1 MMTSKDYSKRLT
13 NLKTRRKDQ
22 ELVKKAFSEGTYQY
36 LTESYE
42 VLQES
47 DTIKYVIG
55 AMMPVS
61 ETYTQNTYEQ
71 GERVKSQL
79 LKNLDS
85 AYNVKFE
92 YQGSVTNNTH
102 IKAHSDIDILTLHG
116 WFYTLQHPLKPV
128 SPYKGDTVQ
137 DLLNLRQNCFKILT
151 NAYPTAEVD
160 DSGAKSI
167 SIKGGSLTRKIDVVP
182 SSWYNTVLYDE
193 TKLPYYRGVS
203 ILDAKNKILIENTPF
218 YHNKLLEVK
227 DNLSANNYKKVV
239 RLLKTLKADAEND
252 IELSSYD
259 LASLMYHMEDAKYVV
274 GYSPLLLLENS
285 INYLIF
291 LNENSSYRNSLQ
303 VPDKSRNIFVQN
315 GASKTALKLM
325 IDELVTIYS
334 DILDEL
340 KINGTKINK
349 RIVA

>member
-1 MMTSKDYSKRLT
+1 MARKDYSKRLT
-13 NLKTRRKDQ
+13 NLSIRRKDQ
-22 ELVKKAFSEGTYQY
+22 ELIKKAYIDGSYQS

-61 ETYTQNTYEQ
+61 ETYTTKTYEQ

-79 LKNLDS
+79 IKNLNS
-85 AYNVKFE
+85 AYNVEFE

-102 IKAHSDIDILTLHG
+102 IKAHSDIDLLTLHG
-116 WFYTLQHPLKPV
+116 WFLTLQHPLKPV
-128 SPYKGDTVQ
+128 SPYKGDAVQ
-137 DLLNLRQNCFKILT
+137 DLLNLRQNCLKILID
-151 NAYPTAEVD
+151 AYPTAEVD
-160 DSGAKSI
+160 GSGAKSL

-182 SSWYNTVLYDE
+182 SSWYNTVLYDK
-193 TKLPYYRGVS
+193 TNLPYYRGVS
-203 ILDAKNKILIENTPF
+203 ILDAKNRILIENTPF
-218 YHNKLLEVK
+218 YHNKLLELK
-227 DNLSANNYKKVV
+227 DNLCANNYKKMV

-259 LASLMYHMEDAKYVV
+259 LAALMYHMEDIKYVV
-274 GYSPLLLLENS
+274 GNSPLLLLENS
-285 INYLIF
+285 IKYLIY

-315 GASKTALKLM
+315 GATNTALKLM
-325 IDELVTIYS
+325 IDELMAIYS